1 MNKSIN
7 PNNPADFTPEMGEYK
22 PLQPFRYWCQKVLPL
37 VYDDSLSYYELLCKV
52 VDYLNKTMEDVE
64 TLHGDVNNLHTAYV
78 ELQNYV
84 NNYFNTLDVQEE
96 INKKLDKMVSTGE
109 LTNLLLPYIKSS
121 PVIVNSLDEMTNHN
135 YIYLLSTDG
144 YLYSWNG
151 NAFAK
156 SGINYTYPANAYV
169 QKPYRFMTSNDL
181 ISSLN
186 ECGSYSVGVKDGNN
200 IPADMPP
207 GWTYGN
213 YMVTVDGY
221 MGNDKTNFIQH
232 MYRSGENRY
241 NYRVIKS
248 NKAGEWVTNDYE
260 NLYRRHSY
268 RFMTSSDLISSLNE
282 CGSYSVGVKDG
293 DNSPADMPPGWTYG
307 NYMVVVDGYMGNDK
321 TNFIQTMYRKG
332 EKSYN
337 YRVINNDKAGE
348 WVSVNASASNKIK
361 VALCGDSFIAN
372 GGDGGLP
379 MSEYLNEFVKY
390 DATALA
396 KGGIKASEWWESF
409 KNQVTSEFDV
419 FLLALG
425 LNAETSIDVFIN
437 SINNIID
444 NITAKNPTARII
456 LWCMDA
462 WYTEEYSNAC
472 RNIAMQRGIEFYSM
486 KADKSIPIRIGGKF
500 TSAFP
505 SLNSNYA
512 KTKTNAYSIS
522 ATDNHP
528 NIKARKML
536 AEFWSTI
543 L

>member
-1 MNKSIN
+1 MNKTIK
-7 PNNPADFTPEMGEYK
+7 PNEPADFTPVMGNYK

-64 TLHGDVNNLHTAYV
+64 TLNGDVNNLHEAYV

-84 NNYFNTLDVQEE
+84 NNYFSSLDVQAE
-96 INKKLDKMVSTGE
+96 INKKLDNMVSTGV
-109 LTNLLLPYIKSS
+109 LTSLIVPYIKSS

-151 NAFAK
+151 TSFVK
-156 SGINYTYPANAYV
+156 SGINYSYPANAYV
-169 QKPYRFMTSNDL
+169 QKPYRFMTSADL

-186 ECGSYSVGVKDGNN
+186 ECGSYTVGVKDGNN
-200 IPADMPP
+200 VPADMPP

-221 MGNDKTNFIQH
+221 MGGDKSNFIQN
-232 MYRSGENRY
+232 MYRSGEKRY
-241 NYRVIKS
+241 NYRIINNSKGGAWTTV
-248 NKAGEWVTNDYE
+248 DYDTVYKHHQY
-260 NLYRRHSY
+260 L
-268 RFMTSSDLISSLNE
+268 FMTSKDLISSLNE

-293 DNSPADMPPGWTYG
+293 NNSPADMPPGWTYG
-307 NYMVVVDGYMGNDK
+307 NYMVTVDGYMGGDTK
-321 TNFIQTMYRKG
+321 NFIQNMYRSG
-332 EKSYN
+332 EKRYN
-337 YRVINNDKAGE
+337 YRMINNNVAGE
-348 WVSVNASASNKIK
+348 WTTVKSSEDSKVK
-361 VALCGDSFIAN
+361 VALCGDSFIAS

-379 MSEYLNEFVKY
+379 MSEYLNEFTKY
-390 DATALA
+390 DAKSLA
-396 KGGIKASEWWESF
+396 KGGIKASEWLGLF

-419 FLLALG
+419 FLIALG
-425 LNAETSIDVFIN
+425 LNSETSTDVFIN

-444 NITAKNPTARII
+444 HITAINPTARII
-456 LWCMDA
+456 LWCMDS

-472 RNIAMQRGIEFYSM
+472 HNIAMQRGIEFYSM

-500 TSAFP
+500 TSVFP
-505 SLNSNYA
+505 SLNSSYA
-512 KTKTNAYSIS
+512 KTKTAAYAIS

-536 AEFWSTI
+536 AEYWSTI
-543 L
+543 I

>member
-1 MNKSIN
+1 MNKSIK
-7 PNNPADFTPEMGEYK
+7 PNEPADFTPEMGEYK

-52 VDYLNKTMEDVE
+52 VDYLNKTMDDVE
-64 TLHGDVNNLHTAYV
+64 TLHGDVNNLHTAYE
-78 ELQNYV
+78 ELQGYV
-84 NNYFNTLDVQEE
+84 NNYFSTLDVQEE
-96 INKKLDKMVSTGE
+96 INKKLDNMVSTGK
-109 LTNLLLPYIKSS
+109 LTSLIFPYIKSS

-186 ECGSYSVGVKDGNN
+186 ECGSYSVGVKDGDNF
-200 IPADMPP
+200 PADMPP
-207 GWTYGN
+207 
-213 YMVTVDGY
+213 
-221 MGNDKTNFIQH
+221 
-232 MYRSGENRY
+232 S
-241 NYRVIKS
+241 
-248 NKAGEWVTNDYE
+248 
-260 NLYRRHSY
+260 
-268 RFMTSSDLISSLNE
+268 
-282 CGSYSVGVKDG
+282 
-293 DNSPADMPPGWTYG
+293 WTYG

-321 TNFIQTMYRKG
+321 ANFIQTMYRKG
-332 EKSYN
+332 EKRYY
-337 YRVINNDKAGE
+337 YRVINDSKAGE
-348 WVSVNASASNKIK
+348 WVTVNASASNKIK
-361 VALCGDSFIAN
+361 VALCGDSFIAS
-372 GGDGGLP
+372 GGDGGLA
-379 MSEYLNEFVKY
+379 MSEYLNEFIKY
-390 DATALA
+390 DATSLA
-396 KGGIKASEWWESF
+396 KGGIKASEWWEVF
-409 KNQVTSEFDV
+409 KNKVTNEFDV
-419 FLLALG
+419 FLLSLG
-425 LNAETSIDVFIN
+425 LNGEKSTDIFIN

-444 NITAKNPTARII
+444 NITAINPTARII
-456 LWCMDA
+456 LWCMDS

-472 RNIAMQRGIEFYSM
+472 HNIAMQRGIEFYSM

-500 TSAFP
+500 TSVFP
-505 SLNSNYA
+505 NLNSDYAKA
-512 KTKTNAYSIS
+512 KTKAYSIS

>member
-1 MNKSIN
+1 MNKTIK
-7 PNNPADFTPEMGEYK
+7 PNDSADFTPELGNYK
-22 PLQPFRYWCQKVLPL
+22 PLTPFRYWCQKVLPL

-64 TLHGDVNNLHTAYV
+64 TLHGDVSNLHKAYE

-84 NNYFNTLDVQEE
+84 NIYFSTLDVQEE
-96 INKKLDKMVSTGE
+96 INKKLDNLVSTGK
-109 LTNLLLPYIKSS
+109 LTTLILPYIKSS

-151 NAFAK
+151 KSFEK
-156 SGINYTYPANAYV
+156 SGINYSYPTNAYV

-186 ECGSYSVGVKDGNN
+186 ECGSYSVGVKDGDN

-241 NYRVIKS
+241 SYRVIHNS
-248 NKAGEWVTNDYE
+248 KAGEWTTV
-260 NLYRRHSY
+260 
-268 RFMTSSDLISSLNE
+268 
-282 CGSYSVGVKDG
+282 
-293 DNSPADMPPGWTYG
+293 NSGE
-307 NYMVVVDGYMGNDK
+307 
-321 TNFIQTMYRKG
+321 YRK
-332 EKSYN
+332 
-337 YRVINNDKAGE
+337 V
-348 WVSVNASASNKIK
+348 K
-361 VALCGDSFIAN
+361 VALCGDSFIDR
-372 GGDGGLP
+372 GGDGGLT
-379 MSEYLNEFVKY
+379 MSEYLNEFIKY
-390 DATALA
+390 DATSLA
-396 KGGIKASEWWESF
+396 KGGIKASEWWGLF

-419 FLLALG
+419 FLVALG
-425 LNAETSIDVFIN
+425 LNSETSTTVFIN

-472 RNIAMQRGIEFYSM
+472 HTIAMQRGIEFYSM

-505 SLNSNYA
+505 TLNSNYA
-512 KTKTNAYSIS
+512 KAKTDAYSIS

>member
-1 MNKSIN
+1 MNKSIK
-7 PNNPADFTPEMGEYK
+7 PNEPANFAPEMGDYK

-64 TLHGDVNNLHTAYV
+64 TLHGDVNNLHAAYV
-78 ELQNYV
+78 KLQNYV

-96 INKKLDKMVSTGE
+96 INKKLDNMVSTGE
-109 LTNLLLPYIKSS
+109 LTNLLLPHIKSS

-151 NAFAK
+151 NVFAK

-169 QKPYRFMTSNDL
+169 QTPYRFMTSNDL

-186 ECGSYSVGVKDGNN
+186 ECGSYSVGVKDADNT
-200 IPADMPP
+200 PADMPS

-213 YMVTVDGY
+213 YMVVVDGY
-221 MGNDKTNFIQH
+221 MGGDKTNFIQH
-232 MYRSGENRY
+232 MYRKGEKRY
-241 NYRVIKS
+241 NYRIINN
-248 NKAGEWVTNDYE
+248 NKASEWTSVDLETTYV
-260 NLYRRHSY
+260 RHSY
-268 RFMTSSDLISSLNE
+268 IFMTSNDLISSLNE

-293 DNSPADMPPGWTYG
+293 DNTPADMPPGWTYG
-307 NYMVVVDGYMGNDK
+307 NYMVVVDGYMGGDK
-321 TNFIQTMYRKG
+321 TSFIQHMYRKG
-332 EKSYN
+332 EKRYN
-337 YRVINNDKAGE
+337 YRIINDNKASE
-348 WVSVNASASNKIK
+348 WVAVNEGNYNKIK
-361 VALCGDSFIAN
+361 VALCGDSFIAS
-372 GGDGGLP
+372 GGDGGLS
-379 MSEYLNEFVKY
+379 MSEYLNEFIKY
-390 DATALA
+390 DATSLA
-396 KGGIKASEWWESF
+396 KGGIKASEWWETF

-419 FLLALG
+419 FLLSLG
-425 LNAETSIDVFIN
+425 LNGEKSTDIFIN

-472 RNIAMQRGIEFYSM
+472 HDIAMQRGIEFYSM

-500 TSAFP
+500 TSVFP
-505 SLNSNYA
+505 TLNSNYA
-512 KTKTNAYSIS
+512 KAKTEAYAIS